1 MSRGRAKV
9 PSPQTFDP
17 KMKNT
22 MGIWANGR
30 DELLETIDQEESKA
44 LAPLMAAL
52 EKNELET
59 QEIKRRIAEMKA
71 EFKKKRKET
80 RGCLFA
86 R

>member
-1 MSRGRAKV
+1 
-9 PSPQTFDP
+9 
-17 KMKNT
+17 MKKT

-30 DELLETIDQEESKA
+30 DELLKTIDQEESKA

>member
-1 MSRGRAKV
+1 
-9 PSPQTFDP
+9 
-17 KMKNT
+17 

-30 DELLETIDQEESKA
+30 DELLKTIDQEESKA

-59 QEIKRRIAEMKA
+59 QEIKRRIAEMRA

>member
-1 MSRGRAKV
+1 
-9 PSPQTFDP
+9 
-17 KMKNT
+17 MKKT

-30 DELLETIDQEESKA
+30 DELLKTIDQEESKA

-71 EFKKKRKET
+71 EFKNKRKET